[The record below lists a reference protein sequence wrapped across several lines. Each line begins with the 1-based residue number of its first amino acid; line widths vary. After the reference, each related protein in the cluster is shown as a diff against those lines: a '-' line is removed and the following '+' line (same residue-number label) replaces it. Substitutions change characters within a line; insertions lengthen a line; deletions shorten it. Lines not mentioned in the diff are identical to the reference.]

1 MRTCTTKMRHS
12 DRLSV
17 CGDMSTQSRP
27 IARGQNPRVNGL
39 ALIFTNDY
47 GEVGASSHLP
57 TLSGARVDG
66 RKMCETMELLN
77 FETHWERN
85 ATATVTRRLVRE
97 TARCQCLP
105 NYKRLVFI
113 FSGHGTTKHFLYTQD
128 GKQVNFHD
136 IMKQFYPGQSPHLGA
151 IPKLFFIDACRGSL
165 QTQPVLVT
173 KGGHD
178 VSLKVPEQSNF
189 LVAYSTMPDHR
200 AHESKE
206 TGGIWM
212 NILAEK
218 LRTTDA
224 SVLDV
229 LTKVNTELCREFH
242 TDQVGCYQQ
251 PELVSRL
258 NEEVH
263 LLREAKAVNGM
274 CIALALCRAKEMKEP
289 HS

>member
-1 MRTCTTKMRHS
+1 MW
-12 DRLSV
+12 
-17 CGDMSTQSRP
+17 STGEIHINGEGSELKYKRSYRSEYLNVDACALARRRCDTAIDCHVYP
-27 IARGQNPRVNGL
+27 IASDSAGPESASKWIGSHLHQRLRRSW
-39 ALIFTNDY
+39 Y
-47 GEVGASSHLP
+47 SSHLP

-97 TARCQCLP
+97 TARCQYLS

-113 FSGHGTTKHFLYTQD
+113 FSGHGTTKHCLYTQD

-165 QTQPVLVT
+165 QTQAVLVT

-206 TGGIWM
+206 TGG
-212 NILAEK
+212 
-218 LRTTDA
+218 
-224 SVLDV
+224 SYLD
-229 LTKVNTELCREFH
+229 EHSRRE
-242 TDQVGCYQQ
+242 TAYN
-251 PELVSRL
+251 R
-258 NEEVH
+258 
-263 LLREAKAVNGM
+263 
-274 CIALALCRAKEMKEP
+274 CIC
-289 HS
+289 S

>member
-1 MRTCTTKMRHS
+1 
-12 DRLSV
+12 
-17 CGDMSTQSRP
+17 MSTQSRLT
-27 IARGQNPRVNGL
+27 ALGQNVRVNGF
-39 ALIFTNDY
+39 ALIFTHEY
-47 GEVGASSHLP
+47 GETTTTGNRLP

-66 RKMCETMELLN
+66 QKMRDTMALLK
-77 FETHWERN
+77 FETHWEHN

-97 TARCQCLP
+97 TARRQYLP
-105 NYKRLVFI
+105 NYKRLAFI
-113 FSGHGTTKHFLYTQD
+113 FSGHGTTKHTLYTQD
-128 GKQVNFHD
+128 GKNINFID
-136 IMKQFYPGQSPHLGA
+136 IMKQFYPDQSPHLGA

-165 QTQPVLVT
+165 MTQPILVT

-206 TGGIWM
+206 QGGIWM

-242 TDQVGCYQQ
+242 TDQMGCYQQ

-263 LLREAKAVNGM
+263 LLREAKAVNG
-274 CIALALCRAKEMKEP
+274 IKSSKYYTPQLCHTKGISVIYSVFVKTGP
-289 HS
+289 KI

>member
-1 MRTCTTKMRHS
+1 MCA
-12 DRLSV
+12 LS
-17 CGDMSTQSRP
+17 QP
-27 IARGQNPRVNGL
+27 IVRGQNPLVNGF
-39 ALIFTNDY
+39 ALILTNDY
-47 GEVGASSHLP
+47 GAMNSALP
-57 TLSGARVDG
+57 ILNGARMDG

-77 FETHWERN
+77 FETHWEHN
-85 ATATVTRRLVRE
+85 ATVAVTIRLIRGA
-97 TARCQCLP
+97 ARCQCLP

-113 FSGHGTTKHFLYTQD
+113 FSGHGTTKHYLYTQD

-263 LLREAKAVNGM
+263 LLREAKAVNEEVHLLREAKSVNGM
-274 CIALALCRAKEMKEP
+274 YI
-289 HS
+289 